1 MATKINESVWGTVP
15 ETGNAIRLA
24 PNTLGTCYKNGT
36 FNPDDINTLDKSV
49 VPWGV
54 PYCGLGGMSYL
65 KKLRMPIPIPD
76 STAFKA
82 GVLTTFEIEEF
93 VGTNNPL
100 VLMGVG
106 QTGPTKY
113 NYFSNRMEGAINAS
127 ETAFTSNAASDRGEN
142 VPTSSNSIMWNYQPI
157 VYLNYQKVIAVVNYF
172 ILWDKDGGSRI
183 RAYNINNYPTK
194 GKTWDDYELLGF
206 EYTIYQRTANNGW
219 TPNGYYMAIPVNE
232 KDTSKFVLDKY
243 FGQEIRPQKWVPFT
257 YRNAIKTVFYGDTGS
272 YKISSLAITKEA
284 DSEILHPYSDYW
296 SGELQ
301 SIGNYID
308 GTQTFDNVSYTM
320 EKKCGFMQDGVWFEI
335 VKGSEL
341 PGNDYN
347 GKSIQMGV
355 YYKIN
360 GYEPGTSKA
369 AAWEKII
376 AHEMAFL
383 GLPFQI
389 KISGD
394 AATPAATASIADDDV
409 FLPIFDMDHMVTT
422 GRYTTDLAEKQLLP
436 NYTWENI
443 FDSTIPNWD
452 SSYNPPK
459 PGPSPEPGGETPW
472 DDNPITRIQEGYWT
486 GFGGTTYI
494 SSVYDFNWA
503 FGDVKEDLRVNVDSA
518 KGRASS
524 ALADFLDNPSLVSA
538 QLYESYQNAFKGTKD
553 LNEAPFS
560 KGYNTNYTDCLLSII
575 RYPFDIRQYFNRA
588 NTDNTLT
595 WGTVPVPNTQEG
607 QPPNSDIWTVNGYN
621 TGQIVQGGSI
631 YVEKRY
637 HNFLNYAPYTTA
649 EIYIPYCG
657 SVPIDLEVFAGHVI
671 DVKYLIDWFSG
682 SCLALIYRDS
692 VVVDQIPGQIGT
704 PVGIVAEDIQ
714 SYQNA
719 MFNGSQTL
727 KAQKAALRSS
737 AVKGIGE
744 VMNPLGNLAAT
755 VVGGGERSGEGSSS
769 IGGSFA
775 KGFSTGA
782 GIAQNYQ
789 NVKTAKYNLDHT
801 TIDFKQIGSNGPSVG
816 SWNEQV
822 CRLVLYYPTFLEDYD
837 PAVYGHTVGFA
848 CLYNKTLGN
857 FSGLTV
863 CSSVDTTGLTDA
875 TESEK
880 TLLEE
885 ALKSGAYL

>member
-1 MATKINESVWGTVP
+1 MATKVNETIWGTVP
-15 ETGNAIRLA
+15 EAGNAIRLA
-24 PNTLGTCYKNGT
+24 PNSLGTCYNNGT
-36 FNPDDINTLDKSV
+36 FDPDDINTLDKTV

-76 STAFKA
+76 SSYFKA
-82 GVLTTFEIEEF
+82 GTLTTFEIEEF

-106 QTGPTKY
+106 QSGPSKY
-113 NYFSNRMEGAINAS
+113 NYFSCRMEGAINSS

-142 VPTSSNSIMWNYQPI
+142 VPTSSNSIMWNYKPI
-157 VYLNYQKVIAVVNYF
+157 VYLDYQKVIVQVDHF
-172 ILWDKDGGSRI
+172 ILWDRNGGTRI
-183 RAYNINNYPTK
+183 VAYNINNYPAS
-194 GKTWDDYELLGF
+194 GRTWDDYELLGF
-206 EYTIYQRTANNGW
+206 TYTIYQRISGGGW

-257 YRNAIKTVFYGDTGS
+257 YRNAIKTTFYGDTGS
-272 YKISSLAITKEA
+272 YQIYSTAITKEA
-284 DSEILHPYSDYW
+284 DSETLHPYDTYW
-296 SGELQ
+296 TGELH

-320 EKKCGFMQDGVWFEI
+320 EKKCGFMQGGVWFEI

-341 PGNDYN
+341 PGNDHN
-347 GKSIQMGV
+347 GQNVQMGV

-360 GYEPGTSKA
+360 GYEPGTSKID
-369 AAWEKII
+369 AWAKII

-394 AATPAATASIADDDV
+394 AATPAKTASLADDDV

-486 GFGGTTYI
+486 GFGGNTYV
-494 SSVYDFNWA
+494 SSVRDF
-503 FGDVKEDLRVNVDSA
+503 EDSFKYVQSQVSNNIESLSTTA
-518 KGRASS
+518 KNALNAYIQASTEEDKQEAWGPYVRA
-524 ALADFLDNPSLVSA
+524 AECLDYATKTNSE
-538 QLYESYQNAFKGTKD
+538 LYTKGP
-553 LNEAPFS
+553 E
-560 KGYNTNYTDCLLSII
+560 TNYTDCVLSIL
-575 RYPFDIRQYFNRA
+575 RYPFDIRDFFHRDGTERYIK
-588 NTDNTLT
+588 
-595 WGTVPVPNTQEG
+595 WGCVYAISSGTT
-607 QPPNSDIWTVNGYN
+607 DIWHVDGYQ
-621 TGQIVQGGSI
+621 TGQIVEGGTL

-637 HNFLNYAPYTTA
+637 QNFLNYAPYTTA
-649 EIYIPYCG
+649 ELYIPYCG
-657 SVPIDLEVFAGHVI
+657 SVPIDLEIFAGHTI
-671 DVKYLIDWFSG
+671 DVKYLVDWFSG
-682 SCLALIYRDS
+682 ECLALIYRDR
-692 VVVDQIPGQIGT
+692 VVVDQIPGQLGT
-704 PVGIVAEDIQ
+704 PVSIVAEDIQ
-714 SYQNA
+714 SYKNA
-719 MFNGSQTL
+719 MFNGGQTL

-737 AVKGIGE
+737 AVKGMGE

-755 VVGGGERSGEGSSS
+755 IVGGGERSGEGASS
-769 IGGSFA
+769 IGGSFS

-789 NVKTAKYNLDHT
+789 NKKTAQYNLDHT

-837 PAVYGHTVGFA
+837 PVVYGHTVGFA
-848 CLYNKTLGN
+848 CLFNKTLGN